1 MIGNSKKQK
10 NQNLKKKVLDLE
22 GPPKER
28 SMFGKVY
35 RLNPWTL
42 FSVPF
47 EGPGIDSYSN
57 VGLQATVG
65 FRAGPHRHQRA
76 APRAD
81 GPC

>member
-22 GPPKER
+22 GPSKER

-47 EGPGIDSYSN
+47 EGPGIYIYILRKFLLHVN
-57 VGLQATVG
+57 
-65 FRAGPHRHQRA
+65 PYMI
-76 APRAD
+76 
-81 GPC
+81 CMYMCM